1 MAVGFFSNLDVSGL
15 IATYGAFLIMGGA
28 WGAATTGAMHA
39 LYVGGAGGAA
49 VLFCSFLASFSS
61 DKRCVAFG
69 VHIDLL
75 LASVFSIVF
84 AVQTYRSYQ
93 PSKMD
98 RFPLFVIFTLGS
110 LCHVVALVAKKPKRE
125 KGANGVGA
133 RPVSAAAKAK

>member
-1 MAVGFFSNLDVSGL
+1 
-15 IATYGAFLIMGGA
+15 
-28 WGAATTGAMHA
+28 MHA

-61 DKRCVAFG
+61 NKRCVAFG

-75 LASVFSIVF
+75 LATVFSIVF
-84 AVQTYRSYQ
+84 AVQTYRAYV

-110 LCHVVALVAKKPKRE
+110 VCHVVALVAKKPKRE
-125 KGANGVGA
+125 KGANGLSPQPAGA
-133 RPVSAAAKAK
+133 EGKTK